1 MSKKRDP
8 ICFLP
13 SGCLRPEAFRQ
24 YEEGVL
30 PAALRLEVDAHLALC
45 PLCRNALEGMR
56 LVGNQDV
63 FAQQV
68 DSLNAAVRARAAE
81 TRPIPVPTPV
91 PSLIHHRR
99 LRWIAFSAAATL
111 LIGMIFSFYLYQL
124 NRLPYTDVAEGYVA
138 VMPDRP
144 DLFRLPSPRLEM
156 EVWLDSEPIGKH
168 IAMVE
173 DSPQEMPPP
182 AMMEEESLDLAE
194 EQDEP
199 QADMIAEVVE
209 SKEAQA
215 VPSTAKGMAV
225 PAGDDAVQKAE
236 TTRFVATEQL
246 QLQGTASVASYTSPA
261 SVAEAVV
268 VSSELS
274 FDTEYTRTIYTVAE
288 QMPIFPGGK
297 EAMDAWFRT
306 ALGMEDYR
314 GADTALIIEAVIDPW
329 GRPRMLKVS
338 EGLDRQTE
346 RQVLRAI
353 RRMPDWQPGYQD
365 GEAVAV
371 RMRLRIMVPKE
382 GL

>member
-124 NRLPYTDVAEGYVA
+124 NRLPFTDVAEGYVA

-156 EVWLDSEPIGKH
+156 EVWLDSEPSGNH
-168 IAMVE
+168 IAMAE

-182 AMMEEESLDLAE
+182 LVMEEESLVLAD

-199 QADMIAEVVE
+199 QEDMIAEVVE

-236 TTRFVATEQL
+236 TTRFVATDQL
-246 QLQGTASVASYTSPA
+246 QVQSTASVVSHTPQATSI
-261 SVAEAVV
+261 EGVV
-268 VSSELS
+268 VSNELF

-306 ALGMEDYR
+306 ALEMEDYM
-314 GADTALIIEAVIDPW
+314 GTDTAVIIEAVIDPW
-329 GRPRMLKVS
+329 GRPRMLKVL

-382 GL
+382 GF

>member
-1 MSKKRDP
+1 MSKERNP

-30 PAALRLEVDAHLALC
+30 PAALRLEADAHLAIC

-56 LVGNQDV
+56 LAGNQDV

-81 TRPIPVPTPV
+81 RQPISVPTPV
-91 PSLIHHRR
+91 PSLVHHRR
-99 LRWIAFSAAATL
+99 LRWIAFSAAASL

-156 EVWLDSEPIGKH
+156 EVWQDSEPLENH
-168 IAMVE
+168 IAIAE

-182 AMMEEESLDLAE
+182 AVMEEESLVFAE
-194 EQDEP
+194 EVDEG

-209 SKEAQA
+209 MEETIAPQA
-215 VPSTAKGMAV
+215 AKGAV
-225 PAGDDAVQKAE
+225 VKAE
-236 TTRFVATEQL
+236 DRVAAKTRAMEAGVTNQL
-246 QLQGTASVASYTSPA
+246 PVQESISIASYTSPA
-261 SVAEAVV
+261 SLAEAVV

-274 FDTEYTRTIYTVAE
+274 FDTEYTRTIFTVAE
-288 QMPIFPGGK
+288 QMPVFPGGK
-297 EAMDAWFRT
+297 EAMDAWFQS
-306 ALGMEDYR
+306 ALGMEDYM

-353 RRMPDWQPGYQD
+353 RRMPDWQLGYQG

-371 RMRLRIMVPKE
+371 LMRLRIIVPKE